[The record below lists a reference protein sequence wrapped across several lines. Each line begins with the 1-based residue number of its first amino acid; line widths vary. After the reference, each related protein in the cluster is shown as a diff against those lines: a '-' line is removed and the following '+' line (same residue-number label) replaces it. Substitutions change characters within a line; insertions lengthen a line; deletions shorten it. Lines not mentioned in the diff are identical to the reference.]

1 MFIHDLKPESRH
13 KYIIAQDLSEHTF
26 IVAAP
31 LEEFEYHR
39 DILSVV
45 HRAAGSN
52 RSVHCLGGGFVTVK
66 PDGSLKVSGS
76 SADFGV
82 GDHEQSKDAFVAAI
96 RKAGSD
102 QEIH

>member
-1 MFIHDLKPESRH
+1 VFIHDLKPESRH